1 MRGASCDPDVLGR
14 FRPRELTVAGVA
26 MFQSSSAF
34 QTAVDQQCHLED
46 GPRSLSLSEAPHQE
60 RWNQRHSRHV
70 PLKPTDD
77 IDPTDPMTWAS
88 LLARWMDLARTS
100 QALVGQPGIVDRRA
114 VPALI
119 TFEAI
124 AMAMQH
130 LGGLTATERNFA
142 LDQAAV
148 LLDARRADLEDAF
161 DELPGQLL
169 QAEIDAVRSIDE
181 ARRSFAWTILWEG
194 PGPLVMPDVTSVPA
208 RASDDGMVAVML
220 PNTLALPGEPIAW
233 WLGRDEPMLA
243 RGIAGCRATPLDQA
257 LQVWRAFDETGRAI
271 EDRVRDVSD
280 DGPLG
285 AVPLIVPRLLD
296 GCRLEVPTLSDAWP
310 PMDEKTLEPTAPP
323 VRWDV
328 DRDW

>member
-1 MRGASCDPDVLGR
+1 MIK
-14 FRPRELTVAGVA
+14 
-26 MFQSSSAF
+26 SSSAF
-34 QTAVDQQCHLED
+34 QSTVDQQCHLE
-46 GPRSLSLSEAPHQE
+46 GVPASLSLSEASRQE
-60 RWNQRHSRHV
+60 RWNQRHSHPV
-70 PLKPTDD
+70 PQKPTDD

-100 QALVGQPGIVDRRA
+100 QALVGQPGIVDGRA

-130 LGGLTATERNFA
+130 LGGLAITERNFA

-161 DELPGQLL
+161 DELPGPLQ
-169 QAEIDAVRSIDE
+169 QAEVNAMHAITE

-194 PGPLVMPDVTSVPA
+194 PGPLVMPDIASVPA
-208 RASDDGMVAVML
+208 SASDDGMVAVML
-220 PNTLALPGEPIAW
+220 PKTLALPGEPIAW

-257 LQVWRAFDETGRAI
+257 LQVWRAFDDTGHAI
-271 EDRVRDVSD
+271 EDRIRDVGD
-280 DGPLG
+280 DGPPG

-296 GCRLEVPTLSDAWP
+296 GSRLEVPMLGDEWP
-310 PMDEKTLEPTAPP
+310 PMDAKTLEPTAPP
-323 VRWDV
+323 VRWDAA
-328 DRDW
+328 RDW